1 MATASLY
8 EVDFY
13 GWTQEQVELLRSGRL
28 GEIDLYN
35 VIEEIEDM
43 GKRQKQELRS
53 RLTILFVH
61 LLKWQYQP
69 NLQGRSWVLTIK
81 VQRFEIKNHL
91 AENSSLKS
99 SLNDAIG
106 KAWKAAL
113 LKAEQ
118 ETGLRSSTF
127 PQECPWAFEQVM
139 DDDFWPEA

>member
-28 GEIDLYN
+28 SEIDLYN

-81 VQRFEIKNHL
+81 VQR
-91 AENSSLKS
+91 SLKIPA
-99 SLNDAIG
+99 LN
-106 KAWKAAL
+106 L
-113 LKAEQ
+113 
-118 ETGLRSSTF
+118 
-127 PQECPWAFEQVM
+127 P
-139 DDDFWPEA
+139 